1 MDLDKLERMRE
12 IDTQGYIDH
21 LNDLPDQLAIA
32 LELGQTLELPEP
44 SSGIDQILIAGMGG
58 SAIGADLVAA
68 YAKPDSRVPIVAH
81 RNYELPRWAHSA
93 NTLVICSSHSGNTE
107 EVLSI
112 FEQAASSDC
121 QVMAVTT
128 GGQLAEK
135 ARAHGYP
142 VWQFEHD
149 FQPRAAVGYSFGLLA
164 GILSRLEIGV
174 SLPDDV
180 KSFAAGLKSHQAN
193 HLPEKPVVQN
203 PAKRMAGQ
211 LIGRWITVWGAG
223 ILAPIARRWK
233 GQFNEV
239 SKAQASFEILPE
251 GDHNTLQGVAQPE
264 GQFGASMHIFLQ
276 AESLHPRNQLR
287 VEFTRMGFM
296 TEGHNADI
304 VIARG
309 EGRLAQMWNTLI
321 FGDYVAYYLAMAY
334 EVDPSP
340 VPMLVELKEQ
350 LSKA

>member
-21 LNDLPDQLAIA
+21 LNGLPDQLATA

-44 SSGIDQILIAGMGG
+44 PSAIDQVLIAGMGG

-68 YAKPDSRVPIVAH
+68 YAKPDSRAPIVVH
-81 RNYELPRWAHSA
+81 RDYDLPRWAHSV

-107 EVLSI
+107 EALSI
-112 FEQAASSDC
+112 FEQAAASDC

-135 ARAHGYP
+135 ARARGYP

-149 FQPRAAVGYSFGLLA
+149 FQPRAGVGYSFGLLA
-164 GILSRLEIGV
+164 GILSRLDIGV
-174 SLPDDV
+174 SLPDDA
-180 KSFAAGLKSHQAN
+180 KSLTAGLKSNQA
-193 HLPEKPVVQN
+193 HLIPEKPVAQN
-203 PAKRMAGQ
+203 PAKRLAGQ
-211 LIGRWITVWGAG
+211 LIGRWLTVWGAG
-223 ILAPIARRWK
+223 IMAPIARRWK

-239 SKAQASFEILPE
+239 AKSQACFEILPE
-251 GDHNTLQGVAQPE
+251 GDHNTLQGIAQPE

-287 VEFTRMGFM
+287 VELTRMGLM
-296 TEGHNADI
+296 MEGHNTDI

-309 EGRLAQMWNTLI
+309 EGRLAHMWNTLL

-334 EVDPSP
+334 EVDPTP
-340 VPMLVELKEQ
+340 VPMLADLKEQ